1 MLCISFMY
9 IFDIMLM
16 ANKVHRYTEV
26 RYAVRNMSRQINL
39 VMDEEGLGNR
49 MGLLSSVEK

>member
-1 MLCISFMY
+1 MY